1 MKFNQSVLA
10 LLCLVQGAQESLAFA
25 PSKFVSKS
33 VSRQQSKL
41 NVSIGLG
48 PGEEAADV
56 PVEKAQEPEEIKAPD
71 YELTRDSRL
80 SEFDRECDS
89 WYGNILKA
97 DQPSFLGKVSEEALR
112 RINTLPKLERPVSE
126 LHILLS
132 IYIAE
137 MNMLICTYLRQS
149 FQLVIKNGLHM

>member
-48 PGEEAADV
+48 PGEEAADA
-56 PVEKAQEPEEIKAPD
+56 PIEKVQEPEEIEAPD

-126 LHILLS
+126 LLILILT
-132 IYIAE
+132 YIAE
-137 MNMLICTYLRQS
+137 MNMLMYTYLRQR
-149 FQLVIKNGLHM
+149 FHLMIKNGIFA

>member
-48 PGEEAADV
+48 PGEEAADA
-56 PVEKAQEPEEIKAPD
+56 PVEKVQEPEEIEAPD
-71 YELTRDSRL
+71 YELTRDARL

-97 DQPSFLGKVSEEALR
+97 NQPSFLGKVSEEALR

-126 LHILLS
+126 LLILSS

-137 MNMLICTYLRQS
+137 MNMLMYTYLRQR
-149 FQLVIKNGLHM
+149 FHLMIKNGLHM

>member
-1 MKFNQSVLA
+1 MKFNKSVLA

-48 PGEEAADV
+48 PGEEAADA
-56 PVEKAQEPEEIKAPD
+56 PVEKVQEPEEIEAPD

-126 LHILLS
+126 LLILILT
-132 IYIAE
+132 YIAE
-137 MNMLICTYLRQS
+137 MNMLMYTYLRQR
-149 FQLVIKNGLHM
+149 FHLMIKNGLHI

>member
-48 PGEEAADV
+48 PGEEAADA
-56 PVEKAQEPEEIKAPD
+56 PIEKVQEPEEIEAPD

-126 LHILLS
+126 LLILILT
-132 IYIAE
+132 YIAE
-137 MNMLICTYLRQS
+137 MNMLMYTYLRQR
-149 FQLVIKNGLHM
+149 FHLMIKNGLHL

>member
-56 PVEKAQEPEEIKAPD
+56 PVEKAQEPEEIEAPD

-132 IYIAE
+132 IYIAK
-137 MNMLICTYLRQS
+137 MIMLMYTYLRQS

>member
-1 MKFNQSVLA
+1 MPLRRA
-10 LLCLVQGAQESLAFA
+10 
-25 PSKFVSKS
+25 
-33 VSRQQSKL
+33 RQQSKL

-48 PGEEAADV
+48 PGEEAADA
-56 PVEKAQEPEEIKAPD
+56 PVENAQEPEEIEAPD

-112 RINTLPKLERPVSE
+112 RINTLPKLERPVSG
-126 LHILLS
+126 LHILVS
-132 IYIAE
+132 IYNAE
-137 MNMLICTYLRQS
+137 MNMLMYTHLRQS
-149 FQLVIKNGLHM
+149 FHLMIKNGLHM